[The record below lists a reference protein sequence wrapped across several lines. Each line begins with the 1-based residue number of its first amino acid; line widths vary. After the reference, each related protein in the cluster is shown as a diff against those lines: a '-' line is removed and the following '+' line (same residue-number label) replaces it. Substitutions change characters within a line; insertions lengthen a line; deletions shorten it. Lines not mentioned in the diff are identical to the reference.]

1 MPFSVGFLEL
11 QRNITTNV
19 YFTQIKFLSTPPRPS
34 NAPLGGAPTFFSPVI
49 LVEEIVDEE
58 VVGDYP
64 CGPSKINI

>member
-1 MPFSVGFLEL
+1 MYIHSLPH
-11 QRNITTNV
+11 
-19 YFTQIKFLSTPPRPS
+19 PPARPIV
-34 NAPLGGAPTFFSPVI
+34 LGGGHPTFFSPVI